1 MSLAVRIRLTRKGR
15 KKLPSYRIV
24 VADSRFPR
32 DGRFIEELGYYD
44 PKTEPSTVEVNV
56 DKARD
61 WLAKGAKPSNT
72 VQNLFKIAGV
82 TETIKKHTVKA
93 KKAKKEES
101 KPATEAV

>member
-1 MSLAVRIRLTRKGR
+1 MAVKIRLTRKGR

-44 PKTEPSTVEVNV
+44 PKTEPSTVEINV

-61 WLAKGAKPSNT
+61 WLAKGAQPSNT
-72 VQNLFKIAGV
+72 VQKLFKIAGV
-82 TETIKKHTVKA
+82 IETAKKRTVKA
-93 KKAKKEES
+93 KPTKKEKSE
-101 KPATEAV
+101 PATEAV